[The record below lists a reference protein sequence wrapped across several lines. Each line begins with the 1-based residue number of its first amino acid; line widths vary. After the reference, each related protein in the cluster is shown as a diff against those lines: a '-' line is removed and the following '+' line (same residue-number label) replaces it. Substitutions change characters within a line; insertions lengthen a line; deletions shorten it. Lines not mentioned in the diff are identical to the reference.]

1 MPALDRPTGVEMEYR
16 KHGRPPIPKPIY
28 DRVRCVEELHHLLRS
43 VVMIRRLK
51 KEVRT

>member
-1 MPALDRPTGVEMEYR
+1 MEYR